1 MSTERKVLDEHA
13 ILEEIN
19 QLKRNGRSDEVLRLV
34 EADYRYGLTK
44 EEIDIYM
51 DQQFSVPQMF
61 MVSRALREH
70 SVELAKAIANADYDN
85 YRMQVAIDFCN
96 RGIPVQ
102 AIAEGLSQ
110 AKNAHALKEVLKKVL
125 EGIRIDKEKE
135 ELKQKLKEQEKLIQE
150 QNKIIDESMKV
161 VHQYQH
167 DLERMDAFLKDAGT
181 DGKALK
187 SDATDIAN
195 EQEKPISEKLQPQPI
210 PGVYY
215 TVGVAANNRQ
225 MISMQLEKTDKSKQ
239 TGMYALAGKLGFKK
253 KSRTDIVCMVSRGDL
268 STAQL
273 VQIKHAIERGLTEQ
287 QLVHLVESCAPP
299 EQMKEIIE
307 IAVLENQL
315 T

>member
-13 ILEEIN
+13 ISEEIN
-19 QLKRNGRSDEVLRLV
+19 KLKRNGRSDEVLQLV

-51 DQQFSVPQMF
+51 DKQFSVPQMF
-61 MVSRALREH
+61 MISRALREH
-70 SVELAKAIANADYDN
+70 SVELAKAIANVDYDN

-96 RGIPVQ
+96 RGIPVRV
-102 AIAEGLSQ
+102 IAEGLAQ

-125 EGIRIDKEKE
+125 EGISVDKEKE
-135 ELKQKLKEQEKLIQE
+135 ELKQKLVEQDKLIQE
-150 QNKIIDESMKV
+150 QKKTIDETMKV
-161 VHQYQH
+161 VNQYKH
-167 DLERMDAFLKDAGT
+167 DLDSMDAFLKEVEKDR
-181 DGKALK
+181 KALK
-187 SDATDIAN
+187 SHETDVAN
-195 EQEKPISEKLQPQPI
+195 EPEKPKSESAQPQPI

-215 TVGVAANNRQ
+215 TVGVATNNRQ
-225 MISMQLEKTDKSKQ
+225 MIPMQLEQTAKSKQ

-253 KSRTDIVCMVSRGDL
+253 KSRTDIVCMVARGDL
-268 STAQL
+268 NTAQL

-287 QLVHLVESCAPP
+287 QLVHLIESCVPP

-307 IAVLENQL
+307 IAVLENKL